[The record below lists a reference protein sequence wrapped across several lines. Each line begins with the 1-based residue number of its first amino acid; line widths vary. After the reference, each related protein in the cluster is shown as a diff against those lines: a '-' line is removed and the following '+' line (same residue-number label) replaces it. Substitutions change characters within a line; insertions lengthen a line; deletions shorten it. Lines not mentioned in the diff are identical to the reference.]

1 MMEHGLIERV
11 LVLFAGE
18 QRSMSDTR
26 TVDRGFFGYQTQ
38 TRGVYAGHNERSAET
53 PRGSGI

>member
-18 QRSMSDTR
+18 QRSMGDTG
-26 TVDRGFFGYQTQ
+26 TE
-38 TRGVYAGHNERSAET
+38 GVYAGQNERSTET